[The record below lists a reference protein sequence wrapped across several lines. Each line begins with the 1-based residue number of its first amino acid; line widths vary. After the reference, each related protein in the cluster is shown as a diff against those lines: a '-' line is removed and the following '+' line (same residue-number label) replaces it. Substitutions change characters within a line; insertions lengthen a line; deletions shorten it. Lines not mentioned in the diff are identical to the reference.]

1 MYRFSTMTT
10 IAVRC
15 RSQNVVH
22 VQKSL
27 NTALQLRRQFPHDL
41 LGYDLVGQEDPGHSL
56 KYFLDVLL
64 LPSQRGYDLP
74 YFFHAGETG
83 T

>member
-1 MYRFSTMTT
+1 MYVLKFLCS
-10 IAVRC
+10 
-15 RSQNVVH
+15 RSRSVTHIND
-22 VQKSL
+22 SL
-27 NTALQLRRQFPHDL
+27 ATALALRREFPVDL

-56 KYFLDVLL
+56 KSVLDVLL

-83 T
+83 ACPDC